1 MGWEGGARAGGS
13 ETEGE
18 RGEGEEG
25 GSGMEGGRERAGGGS
40 DLGERAGGRSGREAA
55 PGSPPR
61 GRDGGGRC
69 LQPQGAIAA
78 GRGGGCGRGRGRAI
92 REPATLPAFRHLVR
106 KCALVHISVRE
117 AAGREGLILTHQNRV
132 CHWFGSKMAS
142 QNGFC
147 GVLPAFHHLN
157 GKRAVVHSSVR
168 EAAKRKGL
176 MLSDVNLDYERFAG
190 KMAAPK

>member
-1 MGWEGGARAGGS
+1 MILTGQKRDYDCFDSKMASQKGFCGA
-13 ETEGE
+13 
-18 RGEGEEG
+18 
-25 GSGMEGGRERAGGGS
+25 
-40 DLGERAGGRSGREAA
+40 
-55 PGSPPR
+55 
-61 GRDGGGRC
+61 
-69 LQPQGAIAA
+69 
-78 GRGGGCGRGRGRAI
+78 
-92 REPATLPAFRHLVR
+92 LPAFRHLVR

-117 AAGREGLILTHQNRV
+117 AAGREGLILTDQNRD

-147 GVLPAFHHLN
+147 GVLPALHHLS

-176 MLSDVNLDYERFAG
+176 MLSDVNLDYESFDG

>member
-1 MGWEGGARAGGS
+1 
-13 ETEGE
+13 
-18 RGEGEEG
+18 
-25 GSGMEGGRERAGGGS
+25 MEGGTRKERERELEGQRDS
-40 DLGERAGGRSGREAA
+40 D
-55 PGSPPR
+55 
-61 GRDGGGRC
+61 GRDGKRALDNTSLGGRGGGGRR

-117 AAGREGLILTHQNRV
+117 AAGREGLILTDQNRD

-147 GVLPAFHHLN
+147 GVLPALHHLS

-176 MLSDVNLDYERFAG
+176 MLSDVNLDYESFDG

>member
-1 MGWEGGARAGGS
+1 
-13 ETEGE
+13 
-18 RGEGEEG
+18 
-25 GSGMEGGRERAGGGS
+25 MEGGTRKERERELEGQRDS
-40 DLGERAGGRSGREAA
+40 D
-55 PGSPPR
+55 
-61 GRDGGGRC
+61 GRDGKRALDNTSLGGRGGGGRR

-117 AAGREGLILTHQNRV
+117 AAGREVLILTDQNRN
-132 CHWFGSKMAS
+132 CDCFGRKMAS
-142 QNGFC
+142 LKGFC
-147 GVLPAFHHLN
+147 GVLPAFRHLD

-176 MLSDVNLDYERFAG
+176 MLSDVNLDYESFDG